1 MLQQLILIN
10 FWFIT
15 IACFIISI
23 TFSAIESYDV
33 NGESDV
39 ETEALN
45 GELEEFLAW
54 AFDQGMILNDKVCF
68 ILSYFIVINLT
79 YALICCNDN
88 YVYSNYDE
96 ICICFCKHDYHMD
109 YCCFD
114 IREDNAICRNSM
126 EQLVET
132 HVIQPTGRGSLAAPL
147 APHPEA
153 SMLYR
158 SNYFTLSGPCWKS
171 LISYRWYTLDF

>member
-1 MLQQLILIN
+1 MQQLILIN

-68 ILSYFIVINLT
+68 FLSYFCSMFV
-79 YALICCNDN
+79 ICCNDN
-88 YVYSNYDE
+88 YVHSNYDE
-96 ICICFCKHDYHMD
+96 ICICYCKHDYHLGS
-109 YCCFD
+109 CCFD
-114 IREDNAICRNSM
+114 MREDEPICRWI
-126 EQLVET
+126 QKFHRTLDQ
-132 HVIQPTGRGSLAAPL
+132 VISYYISGSFWSAFFPTGKIP
-147 APHPEA
+147 
-153 SMLYR
+153 
-158 SNYFTLSGPCWKS
+158 
-171 LISYRWYTLDF
+171 